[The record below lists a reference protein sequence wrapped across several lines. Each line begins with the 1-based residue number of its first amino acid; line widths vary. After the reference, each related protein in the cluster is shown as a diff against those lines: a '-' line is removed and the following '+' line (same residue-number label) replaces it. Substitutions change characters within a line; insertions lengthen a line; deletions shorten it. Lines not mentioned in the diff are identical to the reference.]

1 MTKDTL
7 FTSGLGN
14 TCATLLLFLHSL
26 AYLRRRRA
34 VSAAAERA
42 PTHFKVNGV
51 VRERILP
58 FVDRPNK
65 REEITQIKFKGSP
78 WWCMIQGENVKDD
91 ESLQGKEF
99 RSEFRVPFP
108 IFLYLVSLCERME
121 WIRKFTMECDRQKYN
136 ILF

>member
-1 MTKDTL
+1 MTKDSL

-14 TCATLLLFLHSL
+14 TCATLLFYLHSL

-34 VSAAAERA
+34 VSPAAERA

-58 FVDRPNK
+58 FVARPHV
-65 REEITQIKFKGSP
+65 TQIKYKESA

-91 ESLQGKEF
+91 DSLEGKEF
-99 RSEFRVPFP
+99 RSEFRVP
-108 IFLYLVSLCERME
+108 
-121 WIRKFTMECDRQKYN
+121 
-136 ILF
+136 